1 MHPFMRVPPLGP
13 DYPQIAWVTR
23 LHHMNWDGGQA
34 DIHSIAASHLFFM
47 NLAYFFFVVGS
58 VQIVD

>member
-1 MHPFMRVPPLGP
+1 
-13 DYPQIAWVTR
+13 
-23 LHHMNWDGGQA
+23 MNWDGGQA

-58 VQIVD
+58 VLIVD